1 VTIPE
6 IVALCAAVI
15 VLALLIVAYYTRSH
29 GTHALVSK
37 HRPDERAASG
47 LDEEYVTTLAGINQD
62 MAEENIQR
70 RRPPARVVETVPYGR
85 HAAA

>member
-1 VTIPE
+1 VTILE

-15 VLALLIVAYYTRSH
+15 VLVLLIVAYYTRNH
-29 GTHALVSK
+29 GTHALASK
-37 HRPDERAASG
+37 QRPDERASSG

-62 MAEENIQR
+62 MAEENKQR
-70 RRPPARVVETVPYGR
+70 RRPSARVDETVPYGR